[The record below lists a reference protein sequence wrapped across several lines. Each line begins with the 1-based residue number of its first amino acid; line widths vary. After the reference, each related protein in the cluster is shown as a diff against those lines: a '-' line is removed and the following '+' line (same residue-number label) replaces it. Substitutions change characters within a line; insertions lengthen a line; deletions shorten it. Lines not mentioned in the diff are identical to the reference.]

1 MSGISLTIE
10 KVQDAVE
17 AYVRGVA
24 EQDRQALALLFAET
38 AHITGIDEGTR
49 VSVPRDRWIEA
60 VCAPQRAGAG
70 SLDYRITSVNL
81 AETVAVAMV
90 RTTYGRFSYEDVLT
104 LLGEEAGTRVTGK
117 TFHQYGPAAN

>member
-10 KVQDAVE
+10 KVRDAVE

-24 EQDRQALALLFAET
+24 EQDRQALARLFAET
-38 AHITGIDEGTR
+38 AYITGMDEGTR

-70 SLDYRITSVNL
+70 SLEYRITSVNL
-81 AETVAVAMV
+81 AETVALAMV

-104 LLGEEAGTRVTGK
+104 LLW
-117 TFHQYGPAAN
+117 